1 MSIVKTGKISEC
13 ITTAKQIIVCLQN
26 GNVQITKEEV
36 HVMGIFSRF
45 ADIVNA
51 NINSL
56 LDKAEDPEKMVR
68 LIIQEMEDTLVEV
81 RSSSART
88 LADKKDVVRI
98 IERLKADAEDWESK
112 ATLALS
118 KDREDLARQA
128 LAEKQKAEEQAESY
142 SKDLNALDDQVSR
155 LQNEIGQLQAKLED
169 AKARQKTILMRGK
182 TASSRLNVK
191 TKLSNGKLT
200 DAMSRFEQ
208 YERKIDNL
216 EAEAESYDLGN
227 KSLSDEFA
235 ELETSEK
242 VDSELAAL
250 KAKLNGSKKSK

>member
-1 MSIVKTGKISEC
+1 
-13 ITTAKQIIVCLQN
+13 
-26 GNVQITKEEV
+26 
-36 HVMGIFSRF
+36 MGIFSRF

-88 LADKKDVVRI
+88 LADKKDVVRR
-98 IERLKADAEDWESK
+98 IERLEVEAQDWQSK
-112 ATLALS
+112 AELALS

-128 LAEKQKAEEQAESY
+128 LIEKQRCEENVEQLQQ
-142 SKDLNALDDQVSR
+142 DLNALEDQVSR
-155 LQNEIGQLQAKLED
+155 LQDEIGQLQTKLED

-191 TKLSNGKLT
+191 SKLNSGKIN
-200 DAMSRFEQ
+200 DALNRFEQ

-216 EAEAESYDLGN
+216 EAEVESYDLGN
-227 KSLSDEFA
+227 KSLADEFA
-235 ELETSEK
+235 ELESSDK
-242 VDSELAAL
+242 VDNELEAL
-250 KAKLNGSKKSK
+250 KAKMNAKKED